1 MPNWT
6 YNDLKVETTEWL
18 YEDKKELKEA
28 KKQLDEFV
36 ESSVNEEKESEDR
49 SSADLPRGDEKKPIE
64 RVFSFQGVV
73 PMPKSLGI
81 TSGTST
87 ERGMAYIDWKENNK
101 SERIDKI
108 LGYDWATK
116 EIDGRWSKNK
126 QRDALCKIFAKK
138 DKHSTWDK
146 NLKEGRMAL
155 ENIKKYGHKD
165 WYDWSCK
172 NWGTKWDASDSYISD
187 EGRDEKWEE
196 YFIRISFNT
205 AWSPPYEYLYKAT
218 QKYPL
223 LRFTCQVEEESE
235 AFLGNLICQW
245 GKLVDN
251 TTRVDFPERDKED
264 E

>member
-6 YNDLKVETTEWL
+6 FNDLKVETTEWL

-28 KKQLDEFV
+28 KKQLDEFI
-36 ESSVNEEKESEDR
+36 ESSVDEEKESEDR

-73 PMPKSLGI
+73 PMPKSLRI

-87 ERGMAYIDWKENNK
+87 ERGMAYIDWIENKNPK
-101 SERIDKI
+101 RIDTI
-108 LGYDWATK
+108 LGYGWVEK
-116 EIDGRWSKNK
+116 EIDKRWSKDK
-126 QRDALCKIFAKK
+126 QRTYLCASFKK
-138 DKHSTWDK
+138 GNADWKDD
-146 NLKEGRMAL
+146 LKKGRMAL
-155 ENIKKYGHKD
+155 SNIKKYGAKD
-165 WYDWSCK
+165 WYDWCNL
-172 NWGTKWDASDSYISD
+172 NWGTKWDACNSHITD

-196 YFIRISFNT
+196 YFIRISFDT
-205 AWSPPYEYLYKAT
+205 AWSPPYEYLQKAT

-223 LRFTCQVEEESE
+223 LRFICRVEEESE

-245 GKLVDN
+245 GELVDN
-251 TTRVDFPERDKED
+251 TTTIDFPKRDKGGE

>member
-6 YNDLKVETTEWL
+6 FNDLKVETTEWL
-18 YEDKKELKEA
+18 YEDKKEKKEA
-28 KKQLDEFV
+28 KKQLDEFI
-36 ESSVNEEKESEDR
+36 ESSVKKEEEELSEK
-49 SSADLPRGDEKKPIE
+49 GEE

-73 PMPKSLGI
+73 PMPKELQI
-81 TSGTST
+81 TSPAHTD
-87 ERGMAYIDWKENNK
+87 EEKAQ
-101 SERIDKI
+101 
-108 LGYDWATK
+108 A
-116 EIDGRWSKNK
+116 EI
-126 QRDALCKIFAKK
+126 
-138 DKHSTWDK
+138 
-146 NLKEGRMAL
+146 NL
-155 ENIKKYGHKD
+155 KKYGAKD
-165 WYDWSCK
+165 WYDWCNL
-172 NWGTKWDASDSYISD
+172 NWGTKWDACNSHITD

-251 TTRVDFPERDKED
+251 TVAINFPERDKEGD

>member
-6 YNDLKVETTEWL
+6 FNDLKVETTEWM
-18 YEDKKELKEA
+18 YKDKKEEKEA
-28 KKQLDEFV
+28 KKQLDEFI
-36 ESSVNEEKESEDR
+36 ESSVKKEEEELSEK
-49 SSADLPRGDEKKPIE
+49 GEE

-73 PMPKSLGI
+73 PMPKELQI
-81 TSGTST
+81 TSPAHTD
-87 ERGMAYIDWKENNK
+87 EEKAQ
-101 SERIDKI
+101 
-108 LGYDWATK
+108 A
-116 EIDGRWSKNK
+116 EI
-126 QRDALCKIFAKK
+126 
-138 DKHSTWDK
+138 
-146 NLKEGRMAL
+146 NL
-155 ENIKKYGHKD
+155 KKYGAKD
-165 WYDWSCK
+165 WYDWCNL
-172 NWGTKWDASDSYISD
+172 NWGTIWDACNSHISD

-223 LRFTCQVEEESE
+223 LRFTCQVEEESN

-251 TTRVDFPERDKED
+251 TTRVDFPERDKEGD